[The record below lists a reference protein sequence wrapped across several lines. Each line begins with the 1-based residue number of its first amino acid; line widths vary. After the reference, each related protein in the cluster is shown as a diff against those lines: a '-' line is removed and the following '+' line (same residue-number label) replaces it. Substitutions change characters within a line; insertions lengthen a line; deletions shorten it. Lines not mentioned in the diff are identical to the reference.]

1 MRQRCILFLICV
13 VSMWDCKGAYA
24 DSDAFA
30 RYVQMR
36 DGYIAQARTAYDVL
50 VAQCKEIER
59 TKGYGAGQECR
70 AKDDREAASGRLDDL
85 ERQLQQLIGPYIRK
99 GFSAK
104 GKINLETLAPELG
117 YGKLDGLIYSSV
129 DGRTTILVTT
139 KELLINWLN
148 TSFEWPGGAGVH
160 DPMAVLGT
168 EPFYTQA
175 LGFDNHASD
184 LGDLPILKPKGA
196 TVATAMLSTWSQD
209 VVNFPPYLILAT
221 ELYGDRVY
229 LLSQQIN
236 VTMPPI
242 QTCSRI
248 FQKLWDSNR
257 EDDADVEYRRCYARK
272 VRQRNSFAAVL
283 RQAQSLG
290 DRAATS
296 SPTTREI
303 RAPYES
309 E

>member
-1 MRQRCILFLICV
+1 MPLMFGSEYRRIVECRWVDCGKLWRAQRAD
-13 VSMWDCKGAYA
+13 VSG
-24 DSDAFA
+24 AFA

-59 TKGYGAGQECR
+59 TEGYGAGQECW

-160 DPMAVLGT
+160 DPRSEEHTSEL
-168 EPFYTQA
+168 Q
-175 LGFDNHASD
+175 
-184 LGDLPILKPKGA
+184 LP
-196 TVATAMLSTWSQD
+196 
-209 VVNFPPYLILAT
+209 
-221 ELYGDRVY
+221 
-229 LLSQQIN
+229 
-236 VTMPPI
+236 
-242 QTCSRI
+242 
-248 FQKLWDSNR
+248 
-257 EDDADVEYRRCYARK
+257 
-272 VRQRNSFAAVL
+272 
-283 RQAQSLG
+283 
-290 DRAATS
+290 
-296 SPTTREI
+296 
-303 RAPYES
+303 
-309 E
+309 